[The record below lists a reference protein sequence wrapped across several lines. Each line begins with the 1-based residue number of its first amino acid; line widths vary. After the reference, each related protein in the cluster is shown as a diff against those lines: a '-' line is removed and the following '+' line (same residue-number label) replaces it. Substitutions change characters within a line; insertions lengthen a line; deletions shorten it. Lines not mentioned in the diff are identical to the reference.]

1 MTRILGRNAV
11 WGLWL
16 CAAAAGYVEVA
27 PAHATEVRR
36 VTERVF
42 AFEPGG
48 KIHVQNRNG
57 RLTVE
62 AWSKPEVRVQ
72 ITRSV
77 RAGDAK
83 KAEELLKDL
92 KAEIEIRGDRLEIV
106 SRFPKR
112 QESYG
117 LWEILGQK
125 VASLQIH
132 YYLQVPRDVN
142 LALETTNG
150 AVRVRGARGR
160 ISCTTTNGEVD
171 VAQLEGE
178 VQLVTTNG
186 EIRLRSVAGAANART
201 TNGSVLA
208 ELRSVDPEGDVELAT
223 TNGNVEIYFP
233 DELKATLEA
242 TTTNGRVAVSFPL
255 TTEGVMTS
263 KSVRGKI
270 NGGGATVSLTTTN
283 GNIDVRR
290 LGERRS
296 GR

>member
-1 MTRILGRNAV
+1 MMTRILGRNAV

-16 CAAAAGYVEVA
+16 CAAAAGYVGVA

-62 AWSKPEVRVQ
+62 AWSKPEVRLQ
-72 ITRSV
+72 
-77 RAGDAK
+77 
-83 KAEELLKDL
+83 
-92 KAEIEIRGDRLEIV
+92 IV

-160 ISCTTTNGEVD
+160 IWCTTTNGEVD
-171 VAQLEGE
+171 VA
-178 VQLVTTNG
+178 
-186 EIRLRSVAGAANART
+186 
-201 TNGSVLA
+201 
-208 ELRSVDPEGDVELAT
+208 
-223 TNGNVEIYFP
+223 
-233 DELKATLEA
+233 
-242 TTTNGRVAVSFPL
+242 
-255 TTEGVMTS
+255 
-263 KSVRGKI
+263 
-270 NGGGATVSLTTTN
+270 
-283 GNIDVRR
+283 
-290 LGERRS
+290 
-296 GR
+296 